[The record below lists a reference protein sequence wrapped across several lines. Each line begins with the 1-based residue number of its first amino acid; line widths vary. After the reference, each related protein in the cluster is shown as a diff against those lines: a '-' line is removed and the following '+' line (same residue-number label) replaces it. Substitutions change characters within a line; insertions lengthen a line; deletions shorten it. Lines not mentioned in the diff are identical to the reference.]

1 MDGRCWARERVWVP
15 GDHIVS
21 STSSRRRKKERAEQL
36 SIWQTKRRHIPFNNW
51 LFYHLLVFLPSIKRE
66 TLLFC
71 LFISFIIDRLLLFP
85 LRHVKCIYTL
95 HFPLACRSIETLA
108 SCLNETRPIIVERA
122 YSARRRWP
130 EEEVFDSLR
139 LLDNNFPP
147 FLPFYFSFIWA
158 FSLTF
163 DLSPGV
169 VCCVWLFCYSPN
181 PALPVG

>member
-1 MDGRCWARERVWVP
+1 MANE
-15 GDHIVS
+15 
-21 STSSRRRKKERAEQL
+21 
-36 SIWQTKRRHIPFNNW
+36 RRHIPFNNW

-147 FLPFYFSFIWA
+147 FLPFYFPFIWA